1 MYVAMYN
8 VVTGGGIIMERW
20 RHKINFR
27 FENISTWKSE
37 DQVSWEN
44 KGCHFCYWAT
54 GLHTLNILKAGKNK
68 CQRLAMC
75 LCPVFEGTLI
85 VKYTERFVS
94 SLLGTLIWDYFYF
107 LI

>member
-1 MYVAMYN
+1 MFVSKIQHGRVKIRFHGKIK
-8 VVTGGGIIMERW
+8 VVT
-20 RHKINFR
+20 
-27 FENISTWKSE
+27 S
-37 DQVSWEN
+37 
-44 KGCHFCYWAT
+44 AT